1 MHHDALSLKNVHFAV
16 EEIECLT
23 RFLPAIVK
31 TCKDVSVEHSNFT
44 VDDLRIFVNLQIE
57 MSHFRLLDSAK
68 DEATD
73 KLNGDL
79 LQIVG
84 RQFNEIDR
92 NSSFGAEIDHVSP
105 ESVCDFLKSWLRAS
119 NPFFFNLS
127 VFNCD
132 MVWMTR
138 FMECCFQ
145 ADLQHQY
152 FEFASKTHS
161 SAHVKVCFSEVNNFI
176 E

>member
-1 MHHDALSLKNVHFAV
+1 M
-16 EEIECLT
+16 
-23 RFLPAIVK
+23 
-31 TCKDVSVEHSNFT
+31 
-44 VDDLRIFVNLQIE
+44 DDLRIFVNLQIE

-105 ESVCDFLKSWLRAS
+105 ESVCDFLK
-119 NPFFFNLS
+119 
-127 VFNCD
+127 V
-132 MVWMTR
+132 T
-138 FMECCFQ
+138 E
-145 ADLQHQY
+145 
-152 FEFASKTHS
+152 
-161 SAHVKVCFSEVNNFI
+161 
-176 E
+176 